1 MATERLL
8 RRGTA
13 AEMASFTG
21 VQNEISYETDTGRL
35 VFHDGV
41 TAGGAFKV
49 PTITDLQSN
58 GVLAGLAGGTG
69 NAITLTLSPALVA
82 YSDRMVVWVEIAS
95 NNTGATTINVNGLGN
110 KDIQKFS
117 GGSLTALT
125 GSELLAGMVVP
136 LIYDG
141 TQFQLGVTGLTTD
154 SVTQA
159 IIAASA
165 VGQAELKT
173 ATGNVSVMSSTLANL
188 TLPGGEYG
196 FYPRVWR
203 TGSGSVSA
211 RIVEVFNDN
220 MATTFIALLNDPGTG
235 TSFASQRYIQ
245 ASPPYDLGDGEI
257 DGSFIFAAV
266 DAGGNIVM
274 AYQAA
279 DPPWANNGPTSI
291 RPTRTDP
298 ITGRQYR
305 RVLGLTSE
313 VLRANPAQ
321 RAALLAGEANPAVTE
336 IEITQAVK
344 QADMPLIPH
353 PFIGNDLTGLTVVLA
368 DPMSPAMRLLHD
380 MQQSGEDVLSLFAEG
395 TFRFDNTELGRARPP
410 GVMSVGLVT

>member
-110 KDIQKFS
+110 KDIQMFS

-125 GSELLAGMVVP
+125 GGELIAGRVVP

-141 TQFQLGVTGLTTD
+141 TQFQLGLTELTTD

-159 IIAASA
+159 FIAASA
-165 VGQAELKT
+165 VGRAELKT
-173 ATGNVSVMSSTLANL
+173 GTASTQGINSTNVTLNAYSFFPMIHHFSTAATLGGHSTDGASADSPRLRIL
-188 TLPGGEYG
+188 DPGGETWDIDHR
-196 FYPRVWR
+196 F
-203 TGSGSVSA
+203 
-211 RIVEVFNDN
+211 
-220 MATTFIALLNDPGTG
+220 
-235 TSFASQRYIQ
+235 IQ
-245 ASPPYDLGDGEI
+245 A
-257 DGSFIFAAV
+257 
-266 DAGGNIVM
+266 
-274 AYQAA
+274 
-279 DPPWANNGPTSI
+279 
-291 RPTRTDP
+291 
-298 ITGRQYR
+298 
-305 RVLGLTSE
+305 
-313 VLRANPAQ
+313 
-321 RAALLAGEANPAVTE
+321 
-336 IEITQAVK
+336 
-344 QADMPLIPH
+344 
-353 PFIGNDLTGLTVVLA
+353 
-368 DPMSPAMRLLHD
+368 
-380 MQQSGEDVLSLFAEG
+380 
-395 TFRFDNTELGRARPP
+395 
-410 GVMSVGLVT
+410 